1 MSEVRRGRRSTGAR
15 TATGTSRT
23 RGRATATSGAGRWRA
38 AGSSLLAQAAAAA
51 ARTRSVFPERTAAR
65 RTPECM
71 IRQPLRLGR
80 ISASSGGDTIEMVTP
95 NGMPP
100 RPSAPVVR
108 LRPAP
113 ARGGAPQGRGA
124 RWINE
129 EVGRLLFRARRAL
142 WSAAAGRL
150 ETHGESV
157 LAWQLLNQLQRCGP
171 GPQREIAER
180 TAQHPTG
187 VSRLLED
194 LERGGDVRPRPDPS
208 GPRQLRRGNTGHRA
222 ARRGGRA

>member
-38 AGSSLLAQAAAAA
+38 AGSSLLPQAAAPA
-51 ARTRSVFPERTAAR
+51 ARASSVFPRRTAAR
-65 RTPECM
+65 PTLEWM
-71 IRQPLRLGR
+71 IPQPLRLIR
-80 ISASSGGDTIEMVTP
+80 ISATRRRMA
-95 NGMPP
+95 P
-100 RPSAPVVR
+100 RPTAPAVR
-108 LRPAP
+108 LRAAP
-113 ARGGAPQGRGA
+113 ARGAPPARGA

-171 GPQREIAER
+171 GTQREIAER

-187 VSRLLED
+187 EI
-194 LERGGDVRPRPDPS
+194 
-208 GPRQLRRGNTGHRA
+208 
-222 ARRGGRA
+222 GRASCRERE